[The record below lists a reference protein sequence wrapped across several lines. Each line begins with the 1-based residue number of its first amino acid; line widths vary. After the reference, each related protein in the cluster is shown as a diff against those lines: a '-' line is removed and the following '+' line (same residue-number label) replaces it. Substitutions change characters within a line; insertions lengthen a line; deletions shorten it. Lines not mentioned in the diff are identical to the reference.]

1 MPTSGNAQTDRLIA
15 DLIAE
20 GKVFR
25 CPDCQRLYG
34 SAEWLQQHREKC
46 HKPDDQ
52 PPKAS
57 AAIDAAR

>member
-1 MPTSGNAQTDRLIA
+1 MTNTSGNAQTDRIIA

-34 SAEWLQQHREKC
+34 SAEWLQQHRDKC
-46 HKPDDQ
+46 HKDQ
-52 PPKAS
+52 LERKS
-57 AAIDAAR
+57 DEQDQ